1 MANLAFEIEGWL
13 VLIAGMHK
21 HFGSVA
27 KGFEQVRSSHLDS
40 VLREAINFDKI
51 ENVGETGICR
61 KTFEVPECRLGG
73 DVGQEENAAPA
84 AEKKSVIGK
93 RREDGSS
100 VLVIWR

>member
-1 MANLAFEIEGWL
+1 
-13 VLIAGMHK
+13 MHK

-40 VLREAINFDKI
+40 VLREAIDFDKI
-51 ENVGETGICR
+51 ENVGESVICR
-61 KTFEVPECRLGG
+61 KTFEVPECRLGS
-73 DVGQEENAAPA
+73 DVGQKENAAPA